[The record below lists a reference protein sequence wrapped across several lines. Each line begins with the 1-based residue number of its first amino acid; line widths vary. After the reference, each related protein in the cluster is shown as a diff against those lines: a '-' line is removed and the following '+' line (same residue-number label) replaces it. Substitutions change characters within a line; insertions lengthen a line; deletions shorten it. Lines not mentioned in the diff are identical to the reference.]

1 MLYDKSSCYLS
12 KLFVSTNTKTK
23 SNVMR
28 KTKFIPYVIPLLFL
42 TSCGGGDSP
51 SSEQSVGD
59 GVITQIDELKKI
71 IKTSTNYEEIDSVQT
86 ELRSF
91 LSDSDLVQNPSI
103 KKAAK
108 KALSMVDKRLD
119 LSWKTEIDFSEKF
132 SQVKDYAYVSFPALK
147 GDTIRLTFS
156 SDVRVKYEIL
166 EERSKRQLQRGGYAS
181 DYSKKIYI
189 PHSDVFTLYLKNNDA
204 FYYSVKVER
213 KSSSVESHLK
223 QLSYT
228 EDSVVLEKAVPHSEK
243 GVRLSQ
249 TSVFYEPEVRVLD
262 NSMLIYDKTYLPI
275 EVPEKTV
282 EILYRLEVTDADN
295 TARSTED
302 NLYNEVSK
310 NTKKI
315 KVAGLELWSS
325 ETSGTSLTREI
336 LNSLTMP
343 EQRDET
349 VDMYF
354 IDTQENLTKFLNG
367 AEGGFAPDLNY
378 SSVGTPSKNG
388 LIKNKNNGFYY
399 LAIKGTS
406 MKDVKIWI
414 DVLALYEE
422 TFDYIIKRKI
432 VIE

>member
-1 MLYDKSSCYLS
+1 M
-12 KLFVSTNTKTK
+12 
-23 SNVMR
+23 
-28 KTKFIPYVIPLLFL
+28 
-42 TSCGGGDSP
+42 
-51 SSEQSVGD
+51 
-59 GVITQIDELKKI
+59 
-71 IKTSTNYEEIDSVQT
+71 
-86 ELRSF
+86 
-91 LSDSDLVQNPSI
+91 
-103 KKAAK
+103 
-108 KALSMVDKRLD
+108 
-119 LSWKTEIDFSEKF
+119 
-132 SQVKDYAYVSFPALK
+132 
-147 GDTIRLTFS
+147 
-156 SDVRVKYEIL
+156 
-166 EERSKRQLQRGGYAS
+166 
-181 DYSKKIYI
+181 
-189 PHSDVFTLYLKNNDA
+189 
-204 FYYSVKVER
+204 
-213 KSSSVESHLK
+213 
-223 QLSYT
+223 
-228 EDSVVLEKAVPHSEK
+228 
-243 GVRLSQ
+243 
-249 TSVFYEPEVRVLD
+249 
-262 NSMLIYDKTYLPI
+262 
-275 EVPEKTV
+275 
-282 EILYRLEVTDADN
+282 EVTDADN
-295 TARSTED
+295 GEITED